1 MTVPEAARRLG
12 IGRSLAY
19 AAVESGEIPSIR
31 IGSRLLVP
39 SAALEELLLSPST
52 VGRNDRKV

>member
-19 AAVESGEIPSIR
+19 AAVERGEIPSIR

-39 SAALEELLLSPST
+39 SAALEDILLLPST
-52 VGRNDRKV
+52 LGRNDRKL